1 MIVGN
6 IVTPNVKG
14 QIVIPHRIRKS
25 LGINTNTPL
34 QVSQIGNA
42 VVLHPIVG
50 VVTKSDDQ
58 QSYLEILKKTAGSWA
73 GDDWPK
79 TRARRRKIELK
90 ASQRRKR
97 AW

>member
-6 IVTPNVKG
+6 IVTPNIKG
-14 QIVIPHRIRKS
+14 QIVIPQKIRKS
-25 LGINTNTPL
+25 LGISTQTPL

-42 VVLHPIVG
+42 VVLHPIVEI
-50 VVTKSDDQ
+50 VTKSDGQ
-58 QSYLEILKKTAGSWA
+58 QSYMEILRKTAGTWA

-90 ASQRRKR
+90 ASQRRKM